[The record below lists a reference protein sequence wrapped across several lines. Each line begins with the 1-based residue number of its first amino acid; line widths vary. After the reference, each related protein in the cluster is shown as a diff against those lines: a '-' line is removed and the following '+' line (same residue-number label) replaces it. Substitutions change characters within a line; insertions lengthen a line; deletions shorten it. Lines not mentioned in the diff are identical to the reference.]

1 MQILHIGPFS
11 LQGTTP
17 LQNHKVKIDV
27 EIYVQTVEVSI
38 GLWTKFAKNSVE
50 NVQNVKAFT
59 CFLIIFHISI
69 PKRR

>member
-1 MQILHIGPFS
+1 MFKLWKSP
-11 LQGTTP
+11 
-17 LQNHKVKIDV
+17 
-27 EIYVQTVEVSI
+27 EVSF

-69 PKRR
+69 P